1 VISVPEAFGIIQG
14 ACKPGGEEKVP
25 LCDGLHRVLSREV
38 RSDVDWPPFDTSAM
52 DGYAVRLADVAR
64 PGAKLKERAGLSG
77 AGARP
82 ATALRKGEAVRVMTG
97 APLPD
102 GTEAVL
108 PVEEI
113 ERRGGI
119 VTAGAVPH
127 PGEHVRRRGESVTAG
142 TVLLPRGRRLAA
154 ADVALAA
161 LAGAEPLPAYRRP
174 RVSIAVTGNEL
185 VPASQRPGPG
195 QLRDSN
201 GPMLAS
207 LCLSRGIRASL
218 PPAVADEEG
227 SVRRL
232 FAESGREEDV
242 LITSGGVSA
251 GDLDL
256 LPAEAERCGFKIL
269 FHQVAI
275 RPGKPIAFGRKGKTL
290 WFGLPGN
297 PVSASVCFRLFVH
310 LALDLLEG
318 ADTAGPVF
326 VPARLTRDLAVRGR
340 RETYRDASLQVVDG
354 VNRVTPLETRGSH
367 DLGAHARAN
376 ALIRVPA
383 DAESLPEDS
392 LVDCLRQ

>member
-1 VISVPEAFGIIQG
+1 MISVPEALGIIQG
-14 ACKPGGEEKVP
+14 ACRPGAEEKIP
-25 LCDGLHRVLSREV
+25 LRDGLQHVLSREV
-38 RSDVDWPPFDTSAM
+38 RSDVDWPPFDSSAM
-52 DGYAVRLADVAR
+52 DGYAVRLSDVAT
-64 PGAKLKERAGLSG
+64 PGATLAERQGLIAAGD
-77 AGARP
+77 RP
-82 ATALRKGEAVRVMTG
+82 APALRPGEAVRVMTG
-97 APLPD
+97 APVPA
-102 GTEAVL
+102 GTEAVV
-108 PVEEI
+108 PVENVA
-113 ERRGGI
+113 RQDGV
-119 VTAGAVPH
+119 VTTAAVPR

-142 TVLLPRGRRLAA
+142 SVLLPRGRRLAA

-161 LAGAEPLPAYRRP
+161 LAGAEPLPTYRRP

-185 VPASQRPGPG
+185 VPPSQRPGPG

-201 GPMLAS
+201 GPMLAA

-232 FAESGREEDV
+232 FAEAGRDEDV

-256 LPAEAERCGFKIL
+256 LPAEAERSGFEIL
-269 FHQVAI
+269 FHRVAV

-297 PVSASVCFRLFVH
+297 PVSASVCFRLFVR

-318 ADTAGPVF
+318 ADPAGPVF
-326 VPARLTRDLAVRGR
+326 VPARLTRDLALRGR

-354 VNRVTPLETRGSH
+354 ENRVAPLETRGSH

-376 ALIRVPA
+376 VLIRVPA
-383 DAESLPEDS
+383 DAERLPEGS
-392 LVDCLRQ
+392 LVDCLLL